1 MTATMPKV
9 HWPTFAVV
17 LVLVLAL
24 LGVYHLAHK
33 H

>member
-1 MTATMPKV
+1 MNMPNV
-9 HWPTFAVV
+9 HVPTFVSV
-17 LVLVLAL
+17 LVVVAII

>member
-1 MTATMPKV
+1 MPNV
-9 HWPTFAVV
+9 PQPHWPTLVIV
-17 LVLVLAL
+17 LVVVLAL

>member
-1 MTATMPKV
+1 MNMPAV
-9 HWPTFAVV
+9 HWPTCVTVLVVV
-17 LVLVLAL
+17 LAI